1 MAARAFARIAPA
13 RAKVLFYL
21 LVAMA
26 AYLLWRL
33 YDVQIIQGPALARE
47 AAAQRA
53 EQVEIFARRGS
64 ILDRD
69 GVALVTSHP
78 SESIYADPAQVTEKR
93 QAAEA
98 LAPILH
104 VPADD
109 LERTFKEENQ
119 FRWLA
124 RKVPHD
130 VADKVRALNLDG
142 ISIVQEDSGVR
153 DYRGGRLAANVIGFV
168 GIDENGLDGAEY
180 EYDSLL
186 KGTPGRISLEAD
198 EFGRPIP
205 FGQTT
210 TLESAH
216 PGKSIEL
223 TIDSYIQFELE
234 RALRA
239 QVKAYSAKSATG
251 IVMDPWTGE
260 IYAIANVPDYDP
272 AHYAKATDDARRDRA
287 VEDAYEPGSTF
298 KLITAAAA
306 IGSGKV
312 TTKSRFPARD
322 ALQIGGNVIH
332 NAEDGFMAGTG
343 GTESLEDIIAYSHNV
358 GAAEVGMALG
368 KQTLYDTIRSFGFGD
383 PTEVGLPGENPGI
396 VPAPD
401 DWWGSTIATISFGH
415 GVSVTPIALIRAYA
429 AIANGGTLVRPRI
442 LKAILDRDGTPV
454 YTYGTEIEHQVMT
467 TETAA
472 TLRHF
477 LRAVVVRGTGNPTAQ
492 VRGYTTAGK
501 TGTAQVVQNGRYEP
515 GAYIASFV
523 GFIPAERPRFVI
535 LIKVTEPRGA
545 IYGSVVAAPVFA
557 KVAQL
562 AMLHDGEMPQPTPA
576 PHRTLS
582 METQTKDAVWQSKSD
597 GF

>member
-21 LVAMA
+21 FVVMA

-33 YDVQIIQGPALARE
+33 YDVQIIQGPTLARE

-69 GVALVTSHP
+69 GVALVSSHP
-78 SESIYADPAQVTEKR
+78 SESIYADPAQVTEKHR
-93 QAAEA
+93 AAQA
-98 LAPILH
+98 LAPVIH
-104 VPADD
+104 ARADD
-109 LERTFKEENQ
+109 LEKMFSEPTQ

-153 DYRGGRLAANVIGFV
+153 DYRAGRLAANIIGFV

-210 TLESAH
+210 TLEKAH

-234 RALRA
+234 RALRD
-239 QVKAYSAKSATG
+239 QVKKYSAKSATG

-260 IYAIANVPDYDP
+260 IYAIANVPDFDP
-272 AHYAKATDDARRDRA
+272 AHYGKASDDARRDGA
-287 VEDAYEPGSTF
+287 VMDAYEPGSTF

-306 IGSGKV
+306 IGSGKITV
-312 TTKSRFPARD
+312 NTRFPTRD
-322 ALQIGGNVIH
+322 ALEVGSYVIH

-343 GTESLEDIIAYSHNV
+343 GAESLEDIIAYSHNV
-358 GAAEVGMALG
+358 GAAEVGMKLG
-368 KQTLYDTIRSFGFGD
+368 KHLLYNTIRDFGFGD
-383 PTEVGLPGENPGI
+383 PTNVGLPGENPGI
-396 VPAPD
+396 VPALD
-401 DWWGSTIATISFGH
+401 DWWGSTIATVSFGQ
-415 GVSVTPIALIRAYA
+415 GVSVTPISLIRAYA
-429 AIANGGTLVRPRI
+429 AIANGGMLIRPRI
-442 LKAILDRDGTPV
+442 LRAILERDGTPV
-454 YTYGTEIEHQVMT
+454 YTYGTEIEHRVMSPQ
-467 TETAA
+467 TAA
-472 TLRHF
+472 TLRGF

-492 VRGYTTAGK
+492 VPGYTTAGK
-501 TGTAQVVQNGRYEP
+501 TGTAQVVQNGHYEP

-523 GFIPAERPRFVI
+523 GYIPAQHPRFVI
-535 LIKVTEPRGA
+535 LIKVTEPRGS
-545 IYGSVVAAPVFA
+545 IYGSEVAAPVFA

-562 AMLHDGEMPQPTPA
+562 AMLHDGMMPQPTPP
-576 PHRTLS
+576 PHRTVS
-582 METQTKDAVWQSKSD
+582 MEKQTKDGSWQSKSD